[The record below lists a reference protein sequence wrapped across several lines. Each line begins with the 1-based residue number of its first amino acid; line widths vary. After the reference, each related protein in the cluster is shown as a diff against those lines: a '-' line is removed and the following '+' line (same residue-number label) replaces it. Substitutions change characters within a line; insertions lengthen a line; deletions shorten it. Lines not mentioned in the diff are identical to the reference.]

1 MCDII
6 YDKCKV
12 GGIVLDINFNQIIE
26 MIEKRKNNAYRKVN
40 EEMILL
46 YLEVGKFLYEL
57 KENAG
62 YGDKITTKAS
72 EFMKNNYP
80 NIKGFNKRNIERMI
94 QFYNT
99 YKDDEIATP
108 LVTQLSWT
116 NNLLIL
122 SGSKTKEER
131 HFYLKLSIKNNY
143 SKRELDRQISSSYY
157 ERYLLSDGKQLPT
170 INKTVDE
177 DDYPNTKILDMYSLE
192 FLDLP
197 NEFSERDLKNAIIK
211 NLKDFILEV
220 GKDFTFIG
228 DEYRVQ
234 VGNHDFFIDLL
245 FYNRELSCLVAF
257 ELKLGEFK
265 AEYLGKMNLYL
276 EALDRDVKKEQE
288 NPSVGV
294 ILCSSKDEDVV
305 EYSISKNM
313 SQTMISEYKL
323 KLIDKKLLE
332 LKLRE
337 MKNLI
342 ENN

>member
-1 MCDII
+1 M
-6 YDKCKV
+6 
-12 GGIVLDINFNQIIE
+12 LDINFNQIIE
-26 MIEKRKNNAYRKVN
+26 IIEKRKNNAYRKVN

-46 YLEVGKFLYEL
+46 Y
-57 KENAG
+57 
-62 YGDKITTKAS
+62 
-72 EFMKNNYP
+72 
-80 NIKGFNKRNIERMI
+80 
-94 QFYNT
+94 
-99 YKDDEIATP
+99 
-108 LVTQLSWT
+108 
-116 NNLLIL
+116 
-122 SGSKTKEER
+122 
-131 HFYLKLSIKNNY
+131 
-143 SKRELDRQISSSYY
+143 
-157 ERYLLSDGKQLPT
+157 
-170 INKTVDE
+170 
-177 DDYPNTKILDMYSLE
+177 
-192 FLDLP
+192 
-197 NEFSERDLKNAIIK
+197 
-211 NLKDFILEV
+211 LEV

-245 FYNRELSCLVAF
+245 FYNRELSCLVTF

-276 EALDRDVKKEQE
+276 EALDRNVKKEQE

-332 LKLRE
+332 TKLKE

-342 ENN
+342 DNNDKW

>member
-1 MCDII
+1 M
-6 YDKCKV
+6 
-12 GGIVLDINFNQIIE
+12 LDINFNQIIE
-26 MIEKRKNNAYRKVN
+26 MIERRKNNAYRKVN

-46 YLEVGKFLYEL
+46 YLEIGKFLYEL
-57 KENAG
+57 KENSN
-62 YGDKITTKAS
+62 YGDRITTKVS

-80 NIKGFNKRNIERMI
+80 NIKGFTKRNIERMI
-94 QFYNT
+94 QIYSI
-99 YKDDEIATP
+99 YKDDVIATP

-131 HFYLKLSIKNNY
+131 HFYLKLAIKNNY

-157 ERYLLSDGKQLPT
+157 ERYMLSDKKQLPT
-170 INKTVDE
+170 LNKTIDE
-177 DDYPNTKILDMYSLE
+177 DDYPNTKILDTYSLE

-197 NEFSERDLKNAIIK
+197 NEFSENDLKNAIIN
-211 NLKDFILEV
+211 NLKKFILEI
-220 GKDFTFIG
+220 GKDFTFIS

-276 EALDRDVKKEQE
+276 EALDRDVKKVQE

-294 ILCSSKDEDVV
+294 ILCSSKDVDVV

-313 SQTMISEYKL
+313 SKTMISEYKL

-332 LKLRE
+332 SKLKE
-337 MKNLI
+337 MKNLLDSADK
-342 ENN
+342 

>member
-1 MCDII
+1 M
-6 YDKCKV
+6 
-12 GGIVLDINFNQIIE
+12 LDINFNQIIE

-46 YLEVGKFLYEL
+46 Y
-57 KENAG
+57 
-62 YGDKITTKAS
+62 
-72 EFMKNNYP
+72 
-80 NIKGFNKRNIERMI
+80 
-94 QFYNT
+94 
-99 YKDDEIATP
+99 
-108 LVTQLSWT
+108 
-116 NNLLIL
+116 
-122 SGSKTKEER
+122 
-131 HFYLKLSIKNNY
+131 
-143 SKRELDRQISSSYY
+143 
-157 ERYLLSDGKQLPT
+157 
-170 INKTVDE
+170 
-177 DDYPNTKILDMYSLE
+177 
-192 FLDLP
+192 
-197 NEFSERDLKNAIIK
+197 
-211 NLKDFILEV
+211 LEV

-332 LKLRE
+332 TKLKE

-342 ENN
+342 DNDDK

>member
-1 MCDII
+1 M
-6 YDKCKV
+6 
-12 GGIVLDINFNQIIE
+12 LDINFNQIIE
-26 MIEKRKNNAYRKVN
+26 MIERRKNNAYRKVN

-46 YLEVGKFLYEL
+46 YLEIGKFLYEL
-57 KENAG
+57 KENSN
-62 YGDKITTKAS
+62 YGDRITTKVS

-80 NIKGFNKRNIERMI
+80 NIRGFTKRNIERMI
-94 QFYNT
+94 QIYSI
-99 YKDDEIATP
+99 YKDDVIATP

-131 HFYLKLSIKNNY
+131 HFYLKLAIKNNY

-157 ERYLLSDGKQLPT
+157 ERYMLSDKKQLPT
-170 INKTVDE
+170 LNKTIDE
-177 DDYPNTKILDMYSLE
+177 DDYPNTKILDTYSLE

-197 NEFSERDLKNAIIK
+197 NEFSENDLKNAIIN
-211 NLKDFILEV
+211 NLKKFILEI
-220 GKDFTFIG
+220 GKDFTFIS

-276 EALDRDVKKEQE
+276 EALDRDVKKVQE

-294 ILCSSKDEDVV
+294 ILCSSKDVDVV

-313 SQTMISEYKL
+313 SKTMISEYKL

-332 LKLRE
+332 SKLKE
-337 MKNLI
+337 MKNLLDSADK
-342 ENN
+342 

>member
-1 MCDII
+1 
-6 YDKCKV
+6 
-12 GGIVLDINFNQIIE
+12 
-26 MIEKRKNNAYRKVN
+26 
-40 EEMILL
+40 
-46 YLEVGKFLYEL
+46 
-57 KENAG
+57 
-62 YGDKITTKAS
+62 
-72 EFMKNNYP
+72 
-80 NIKGFNKRNIERMI
+80 MI
-94 QFYNT
+94 QFYGT

-122 SGSKTKEER
+122 SGSKNKEER

-157 ERYLLSDGKQLPT
+157 ERYMLSDGKQLST
-170 INKTVDE
+170 LNKTIDE
-177 DDYPNTKILDMYSLE
+177 DDYPNTKILDTYSLE

-197 NEFSERDLKNAIIK
+197 NEFSEKDLKNAIIK

-220 GKDFTFIG
+220 GKDFTFIA

-305 EYSISKNM
+305 EYSISKNI
-313 SQTMISEYKL
+313 SQAMISEYKL

-332 LKLRE
+332 TKLKE

-342 ENN
+342 DNPYK

>member
-1 MCDII
+1 M
-6 YDKCKV
+6 
-12 GGIVLDINFNQIIE
+12 LDINFNQIIE

-40 EEMILL
+40 EELILL
-46 YLEVGKFLYEL
+46 Y
-57 KENAG
+57 
-62 YGDKITTKAS
+62 
-72 EFMKNNYP
+72 
-80 NIKGFNKRNIERMI
+80 
-94 QFYNT
+94 
-99 YKDDEIATP
+99 
-108 LVTQLSWT
+108 
-116 NNLLIL
+116 
-122 SGSKTKEER
+122 
-131 HFYLKLSIKNNY
+131 
-143 SKRELDRQISSSYY
+143 
-157 ERYLLSDGKQLPT
+157 
-170 INKTVDE
+170 
-177 DDYPNTKILDMYSLE
+177 
-192 FLDLP
+192 
-197 NEFSERDLKNAIIK
+197 
-211 NLKDFILEV
+211 LEV

-234 VGNHDFFIDLL
+234 VWSHDFFIDLL

-332 LKLRE
+332 TKLKE

-342 ENN
+342 ENDDK

>member
-1 MCDII
+1 M
-6 YDKCKV
+6 
-12 GGIVLDINFNQIIE
+12 LDINFNQIIE

-46 YLEVGKFLYEL
+46 Y
-57 KENAG
+57 
-62 YGDKITTKAS
+62 
-72 EFMKNNYP
+72 
-80 NIKGFNKRNIERMI
+80 
-94 QFYNT
+94 
-99 YKDDEIATP
+99 
-108 LVTQLSWT
+108 
-116 NNLLIL
+116 
-122 SGSKTKEER
+122 
-131 HFYLKLSIKNNY
+131 
-143 SKRELDRQISSSYY
+143 
-157 ERYLLSDGKQLPT
+157 
-170 INKTVDE
+170 
-177 DDYPNTKILDMYSLE
+177 
-192 FLDLP
+192 
-197 NEFSERDLKNAIIK
+197 
-211 NLKDFILEV
+211 LEV

-276 EALDRDVKKEQE
+276 EALDRDAKKEQE

-294 ILCSSKDEDVV
+294 ILCSSKDKDVV

-332 LKLRE
+332 TKLKE

-342 ENN
+342 DNNDK

>member
-1 MCDII
+1 M
-6 YDKCKV
+6 
-12 GGIVLDINFNQIIE
+12 
-26 MIEKRKNNAYRKVN
+26 
-40 EEMILL
+40 
-46 YLEVGKFLYEL
+46 
-57 KENAG
+57 
-62 YGDKITTKAS
+62 
-72 EFMKNNYP
+72 
-80 NIKGFNKRNIERMI
+80 
-94 QFYNT
+94 
-99 YKDDEIATP
+99 
-108 LVTQLSWT
+108 
-116 NNLLIL
+116 
-122 SGSKTKEER
+122 
-131 HFYLKLSIKNNY
+131 
-143 SKRELDRQISSSYY
+143 
-157 ERYLLSDGKQLPT
+157 LSDGKQLST
-170 INKTVDE
+170 VNKTVDE
-177 DDYPNTKILDMYSLE
+177 DDYPNTRILNTYSLE

-197 NEFSERDLKNAIIK
+197 NEFSEKDLKNAIIK

-294 ILCSSKDEDVV
+294 ILCSTKNEDVV

-332 LKLRE
+332 TKLKE

-342 ENN
+342 DNTDK

>member
-1 MCDII
+1 
-6 YDKCKV
+6 
-12 GGIVLDINFNQIIE
+12 
-26 MIEKRKNNAYRKVN
+26 
-40 EEMILL
+40 
-46 YLEVGKFLYEL
+46 
-57 KENAG
+57 
-62 YGDKITTKAS
+62 
-72 EFMKNNYP
+72 
-80 NIKGFNKRNIERMI
+80 MI
-94 QFYNT
+94 QFYKT

-116 NNLLIL
+116 NNLLII
-122 SGSKTKEER
+122 SGSKSIEER
-131 HFYLKLSIKNNY
+131 HFYLKLAIKNNY
-143 SKRELDRQISSSYY
+143 SKRELDRQISSAYY
-157 ERYLLSDGKQLPT
+157 ERYMLSGGKQLPT
-170 INKTVDE
+170 IKKTIDE
-177 DDYPNTKILDMYSLE
+177 NDYPNTRILDTYSLE

-197 NEFSERDLKNAIIK
+197 NVFSEGDFKKAIIS
-211 NLKDFILEV
+211 NIKDFILEV

-245 FYNRELSCLVAF
+245 FYNRELSCLAAF

-276 EALDRDVKKEQE
+276 EALDRNVKKEKE

-294 ILCSSKDEDVV
+294 ILCSSKDNDVV

-332 LKLRE
+332 NKLKE
-337 MKNLI
+337 VKSLI
-342 ENN
+342 ETK

>member
-1 MCDII
+1 M
-6 YDKCKV
+6 
-12 GGIVLDINFNQIIE
+12 LDINFNQIIE

-57 KENAG
+57 KGNSN

-72 EFMKNNYP
+72 DFMKNNYP
-80 NIKGFNKRNIERMI
+80 NIKGFTKRNIERMI

-122 SGSKTKEER
+122 SGAKNKEER
-131 HFYLKLSIKNNY
+131 HFYLKLSFKNNY
-143 SKRELDRQISSSYY
+143 SKRELDRQISAAYY
-157 ERYLLSDGKQLPT
+157 ERYMLSSGKQLPT
-170 INKTVDE
+170 VNKTVDE
-177 DDYPNTKILDMYSLE
+177 DDYPNTRILDTYSLE

-197 NEFSERDLKNAIIK
+197 NEFSEKDLKNAIIK

-332 LKLRE
+332 TKLKE

-342 ENN
+342 DNKDK

>member
-1 MCDII
+1 MKKII
-6 YDKCKV
+6 FIY
-12 GGIVLDINFNQIIE
+12 
-26 MIEKRKNNAYRKVN
+26 
-40 EEMILL
+40 
-46 YLEVGKFLYEL
+46 
-57 KENAG
+57 
-62 YGDKITTKAS
+62 S
-72 EFMKNNYP
+72 
-80 NIKGFNKRNIERMI
+80 
-94 QFYNT
+94 T
-99 YKDDEIATP
+99 YKDDEIAIS

-122 SGSKTKEER
+122 SGAKNKEER

-143 SKRELDRQISSSYY
+143 SKREIDRQISSSYY
-157 ERYLLSDGKQLPT
+157 ERYMLPDGKQLST
-170 INKTVDE
+170 VNKTVDE
-177 DDYPNTKILDMYSLE
+177 DDYPNTRILDTYSLE

-197 NEFSERDLKNAIIK
+197 NEFSEKDLKNAIIK

-220 GKDFTFIG
+220 GTDFTFIG

-332 LKLRE
+332 TKLKE

-342 ENN
+342 DNNDK

>member
-1 MCDII
+1 MWL
-6 YDKCKV
+6 YM
-12 GGIVLDINFNQIIE
+12 LDINFNQIIE
-26 MIEKRKNNAYRKVN
+26 IIEKRKNNAYRKVN

-46 YLEVGKFLYEL
+46 Y
-57 KENAG
+57 
-62 YGDKITTKAS
+62 
-72 EFMKNNYP
+72 
-80 NIKGFNKRNIERMI
+80 
-94 QFYNT
+94 
-99 YKDDEIATP
+99 
-108 LVTQLSWT
+108 
-116 NNLLIL
+116 
-122 SGSKTKEER
+122 
-131 HFYLKLSIKNNY
+131 
-143 SKRELDRQISSSYY
+143 
-157 ERYLLSDGKQLPT
+157 
-170 INKTVDE
+170 
-177 DDYPNTKILDMYSLE
+177 
-192 FLDLP
+192 
-197 NEFSERDLKNAIIK
+197 
-211 NLKDFILEV
+211 LEV

-245 FYNRELSCLVAF
+245 FYNRELSCLVTF

-305 EYSISKNM
+305 EHSISKNM

-332 LKLRE
+332 TKLKE

-342 ENN
+342 DNNDK

>member
-1 MCDII
+1 M
-6 YDKCKV
+6 
-12 GGIVLDINFNQIIE
+12 LDINFKQIVE
-26 MIEKRKNNAYRKVN
+26 LVEKRKNNAYKKVN
-40 EEMILL
+40 EELILL
-46 YLEVGKFLYEL
+46 YLEVGKFLEEL
-57 KENAG
+57 KENSK

-72 EFMKNNYP
+72 EFMRSNYP
-80 NIKGFNKRNIERMI
+80 NIKGFTKRNIERMI
-94 QFYNT
+94 QFYNI
-99 YKDDEIATP
+99 YRDDEIASP

-122 SGSKTKEER
+122 SGTKSKEER

-157 ERYLLSDGKQLPT
+157 ERYLLSNDKRLPKIINT
-170 INKTVDE
+170 INE
-177 DDYPNTKILDMYSLE
+177 ENYPNTKILDTYTLE

-197 NEFSERDLKNAIIK
+197 NKFSEKDLKNAIIK

-228 DEYRVQ
+228 SEYKIQ

-276 EALDRDVKKEQE
+276 EALDRDIKKKQE
-288 NPSVGV
+288 NPSVGI
-294 ILCSSKDEDVV
+294 ILCSSKDNDVV
-305 EYSISKNM
+305 EYSISKNI

-332 LKLRE
+332 TKLKE

-342 ENN
+342 STNNL